1 MIDAPP
7 VKEATMAIRASIDIA
22 RQPSD
27 VFAYLDDLSRQ
38 GEWQEQVRSVQVD
51 TSGPTRVGSQATT
64 VRHVGGRDQ
73 TISFEVTEHDPPRSF
88 AFRGLNG
95 PLRPVGR
102 GVIEPVDGGSK
113 SRFTFDFDFESHGLI
128 GKLLRPVATSQ
139 ARKQIP
145 KDQQRL
151 KERLESGAV

>member
-1 MIDAPP
+1 M
-7 VKEATMAIRASIDIA
+7 VIRASIDIA
-22 RQPSD
+22 RPPSD
-27 VFAYLDDLSRQ
+27 VFAYLDDLSRH
-38 GEWQEQVRSVQVD
+38 GEWQEQIRSVHVD
-51 TSGPTRVGSQATT
+51 SSGPTKVGSRATT